1 MPFGI
6 VPCAAVAHQIPPY
19 IHWAALYPRTNC
31 FLLSCLWRHKVPRQT
46 ILSFIYHPPSTD
58 MQGYILTFRE
68 AQSGRG
74 CRSSLFKWHDAEIR
88 LHASPWPPPCSTAIP
103 AATRRI
109 WIVIFL
115 FLYLVILNFSLHVMI
130 RQPYC
135 TLFCI
140 SCHFL
145 ILVIISKLVWTGVS
159 SIKTYYSNPISC
171 CLSSFFWSQMTT
183 WFLSECSLI
192 CVSAKKISLG
202 LI

>member
-6 VPCAAVAHQIPPY
+6 VPCAAAAAVAAGAHQIPPY
-19 IHWAALYPRTNC
+19 IHWAAFYPRTNC

-109 WIVIFL
+109 WIVIFP
-115 FLYLVILNFSLHVMI
+115 FLYLVILNFSLHLMI
-130 RQPYC
+130 RQPYY
-135 TLFCI
+135 TLFCMFMSLFI
-140 SCHFL
+140 SCNYIKVNL
-145 ILVIISKLVWTGVS
+145 YELV
-159 SIKTYYSNPISC
+159 C
-171 CLSSFFWSQMTT
+171 HQ
-183 WFLSECSLI
+183 
-192 CVSAKKISLG
+192 
-202 LI
+202 